1 MSETRLVF
9 SDLRAWVTFR
19 FKSALMVSLI
29 SLPALGVS
37 PTPIQIQQ
45 LKSMSP
51 SQQRQLASQ
60 LGIAVPTMTGGT
72 QSDSG
77 SVVSSDIF
85 NEPRERNEWESK
97 SQTEVDAN
105 PLKGAVHER
114 FGDLRPYGYSLFAS
128 EPTTFAP
135 VGAIPA
141 PEKYVIGPG
150 DRFRVIFFGKESGDY
165 LVPVERDGTI
175 AVPDLDRFN
184 VQGMSFEAVRQLLAN
199 RVQERKLGVS
209 VSVTLDELRSI
220 QIFVL
225 GDVAQPG
232 SFAVSSFSTVINAL
246 FVAGGVTNQGS
257 LRNIELK
264 RNGQVVARLDLYRL
278 LLSGDISEDLRV
290 QQGDVVFVPA
300 VGTQVAIRGEVKRP
314 AVFEIKPGETLQSI
328 VSFASGFSGFAYE
341 REIRV
346 RRTLAGL
353 DRISR
358 SLKSDELADI
368 VPLGGDLIDVLPVNI
383 EPTNTIELAGLFS
396 RPGFREWRDGIRL
409 KDVISSPRDIL
420 IPPLEALVVI
430 ESRDGVEG
438 RLRVDIVRA
447 TEIFSDSTIA
457 SRQLGF
463 DRITVVPVHNDSNVD
478 GAASDRAEFFRTL
491 NARVIAS
498 TELGQVPRVVDVQG
512 EVRAPGRYPLS
523 SRETIADM
531 IVAAG
536 GYSPEADI
544 NATELVRRTT
554 DGFDIQTVPSSQF
567 DLLGAITPGSV
578 LVVRQDREQTSLP
591 AVMVEGFVRYP
602 GTYRMPRGSTIS
614 DLLSRAGG
622 VLDNADLRAAVF
634 TREQLWKQQVRQ
646 LERLQRETAANLQQT
661 QLGQITGSIAD
672 QSEPDV
678 VNLAKEITTLSSTDI
693 VGRLVVDL
701 PSIIAGL
708 SSQDVILEDGDRLVV
723 PSIRQSV
730 TVMGEVLF
738 PTSHVY
744 QLDTSVEAYLAK
756 SGGMNKR
763 ADGQRAYIIRAN
775 GAVEPIG
782 RRGAFPLPAATA
794 VVVEPGDTIIVPR
807 DIDDVPKLELWSTV
821 TQIIYQSAVAL
832 AAIGSL

>member
-1 MSETRLVF
+1 
-9 SDLRAWVTFR
+9 
-19 FKSALMVSLI
+19 
-29 SLPALGVS
+29 
-37 PTPIQIQQ
+37 
-45 LKSMSP
+45 
-51 SQQRQLASQ
+51 
-60 LGIAVPTMTGGT
+60 MTGGT
-72 QSDSG
+72 QSDSR
-77 SVVSSDIF
+77 SLVSSDIF
-85 NEPRERNEWESK
+85 NEPRERNERESK

-314 AVFEIKPGETLQSI
+314 AVFEIKPDETLQS
-328 VSFASGFSGFAYE
+328 VVGFASGFSGFAYE

-368 VPLGGDLIDVLPVNI
+368 VPLGGDLIEVLPVNI
-383 EPTNTIELAGLFS
+383 EPTSTIELAGLFS

-447 TEIFSDSTIA
+447 TEIFSDLTIA

-463 DRITVVPVHNDSNVD
+463 DRITVVPVNNDSSVD
-478 GAASDRAEFFRTL
+478 GAASDRAEFFRAL

-498 TELGQVPRVVDVQG
+498 TELGRVPRVVDVQG

-544 NATELVRRTT
+544 NAVELVRRTT
-554 DGFDIQTVPSSQF
+554 DGFDIQKVTASQF

-591 AVMVEGFVRYP
+591 AVTIEGFVRYP

-634 TREQLWKQQVRQ
+634 SREQLRQQQVRQ
-646 LERLQRETAANLQQT
+646 LERLQMETAAELQQE
-661 QLGQITGSIAD
+661 QLGQTAD
-672 QSEPDV
+672 QSERDV
-678 VNLAKEITTLSSTDI
+678 VELSKEITTLSSTDI

-723 PSIRQSV
+723 PSIRQAV
-730 TVMGEVLF
+730 TVIGEVLF

-756 SGGMNKR
+756 SGGINKR
-763 ADGQRAYIIRAN
+763 ADGQRTYIIRAN
-775 GAVEPIG
+775 GAVEPVG
-782 RRGAFPLPAATA
+782 RRGAFSLPVATA
-794 VVVEPGDTIIVPR
+794 IVIEPGDTIVVPR
-807 DIDDVPKLELWSTV
+807 DVDDVPKLELWSTV

>member
-1 MSETRLVF
+1 MSETRLIF

-19 FKSALMVSLI
+19 FKSALIVSLI

-37 PTPIQIQQ
+37 PTPAQIQQ

-72 QSDSG
+72 QSDSR
-77 SVVSSDIF
+77 SLVSSDIF
-85 NEPRERNEWESK
+85 NEPRERNERESK

-314 AVFEIKPGETLQSI
+314 AVFEIKPDETLQS
-328 VSFASGFSGFAYE
+328 VVGFASGFSGFAYE

-368 VPLGGDLIDVLPVNI
+368 VPLGGDLIEVLPVNI
-383 EPTNTIELAGLFS
+383 EPTSTIELAGLFS

-447 TEIFSDSTIA
+447 TEIFSDLTIA

-463 DRITVVPVHNDSNVD
+463 DRITVVPVNNDSSVD
-478 GAASDRAEFFRTL
+478 GAASDRAEFFRAL

-498 TELGQVPRVVDVQG
+498 TELGRVPRVVDVQG

-544 NATELVRRTT
+544 NAVELVRRTT
-554 DGFDIQTVPSSQF
+554 DGFDIQKVTASQF

-591 AVMVEGFVRYP
+591 AVTIEGFVRYP

-634 TREQLWKQQVRQ
+634 SREQLRQQQVRQ
-646 LERLQRETAANLQQT
+646 LERLQMETAAELQQE
-661 QLGQITGSIAD
+661 QLGQTAD
-672 QSEPDV
+672 QSERDV
-678 VNLAKEITTLSSTDI
+678 VELSKEITTLSSTDI

-723 PSIRQSV
+723 PSIRQAV
-730 TVMGEVLF
+730 TVLGEVLF

-756 SGGMNKR
+756 SGGINKR
-763 ADGQRAYIIRAN
+763 ADGQRTYIIRAN
-775 GAVEPIG
+775 GAVEPVG
-782 RRGAFPLPAATA
+782 RRGAFSLPVATA
-794 VVVEPGDTIIVPR
+794 IVIEPGDTIVVPR
-807 DIDDVPKLELWSTV
+807 DVDDVPKLELWSTV